1 MNIAANDMSFVTN
14 RRAVRGI
21 RCSFRIQKIE
31 FLHTAF
37 LVFVWTNG
45 EYDVKINKKEA

>member
-1 MNIAANDMSFVTN
+1 MKINTTELVIS
-14 RRAVRGI
+14 AVR
-21 RCSFRIQKIE
+21 RSQYPEDKKIE